1 MDKYVYMNI
10 YSYMNIYVYMN
21 SYIPNWLKSA
31 STGRGKY

>member
-21 SYIPNWLKSA
+21 SYIPNWLKDA
-31 STGRGKY
+31 NTGRGKY